1 MIRIMTKLADGI
13 YKSQG
18 GGETK
23 EHYHWDKTSGRN
35 LLTATKKLME
45 HKAEMAKSF
54 GNIGCGSSWIEI
66 DGKKIDSFELTSIIE
81 HDGAEEREMFGSL
94 SHRFEDFIK
103 TI

>member
-45 HKAEMAKSF
+45 HKAEMAISF
-54 GNIGCGSSWIEI
+54 GNI
-66 DGKKIDSFELTSIIE
+66 
-81 HDGAEEREMFGSL
+81 
-94 SHRFEDFIK
+94 
-103 TI
+103 